1 MIRAVALPSLVLA
14 LAASARA
21 QEPTALVRGYFAALE
36 RSDFSKA
43 LGLTQ
48 GAAQQR
54 TQHMVGTLQHEAA
67 EHHAEV
73 ELKVQR
79 LDVSPNDDGQHVR
92 VVFHIDIIGKKWVFK
107 KVARTLAGTAEFKIA
122 ENGDHIDHIDGQL
135 E

>member
-1 MIRAVALPSLVLA
+1 MIRAIALTSLVMA
-14 LAASARA
+14 VASSAHA

-43 LGLTQ
+43 IRLTQ
-48 GAAQQR
+48 GAAQKS
-54 TQHMVGTLQHEAA
+54 TEHMVGTLQSQAA
-67 EHHAEV
+67 QHHAEV

-79 LDVSPNDDGQHVR
+79 LDVRPNDDGQR
-92 VVFHIDIIGKKWVFK
+92 VKVEFNIDIIGKKWVFK

-122 ENGDHIDHIDGQL
+122 ENGDHIEHIDGNL